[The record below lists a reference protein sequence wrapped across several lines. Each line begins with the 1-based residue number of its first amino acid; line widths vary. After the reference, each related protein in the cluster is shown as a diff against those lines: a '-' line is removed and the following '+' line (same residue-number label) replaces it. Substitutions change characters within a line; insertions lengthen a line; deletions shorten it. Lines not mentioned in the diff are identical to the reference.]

1 MNNFESKENFDLG
14 LNSVRSTF
22 DQLEVWYRE
31 VNSENKILWEV
42 ILEIGSEAVWD
53 KLFNA
58 LTDKHRDDSAAFIIK
73 KIRELL
79 ERDKYSLAL
88 FGLNHLLIITNNEE
102 PSEFDKLSIT
112 LILDQMLSMDIS
124 DLDEMDRLLID
135 IMRWMKIASNSK
147 LRGSVHEYLHANH
160 AKVNQLI
167 ADTNSPDLILAYLY
181 TLLAFDCYSPMR
193 NMMEYLLDKEWP
205 FLDTKLQE
213 EQFAHFLWMSF
224 YLSMD
229 NVLLRVSKQ
238 SDYFVE
244 QANLPEIILYKKYY
258 AAKINRKNDDKTLE
272 DIVALM
278 TRGLIFEEPE
288 KTKLWDEIIRFLQTR
303 VNTSISTPE
312 LQTNIKKAED
322 IWQIKNKTDHCPHC
336 SQSKLVKAK
345 FLVDG
350 FKKKSAQV
358 QKQVMF
364 ELLTCERCLKV
375 YTYDILNKN
384 LNLALEPYK
393 CKVKLDPIDYP
404 PKKEVVKPI
413 KTIAKKVVTMPTAS
427 ITSGYFKWPSTEA
440 NESQGQ
446 SDREGNFRE
455 ETDLHRLG
463 YRITGLNRNQRWDVL
478 VRKAIPKITLKEIV
492 YTIARNIRLRKSQAG
507 GKTKFA
513 YAIAEW
519 EHDLKR
525 LKQEYYKSNFTWPQY

>member
-1 MNNFESKENFDLG
+1 MNIFESKENFDLG

-31 VNSENKILWEV
+31 VNSENRILWEV
-42 ILEIGSEAVWD
+42 ILEIGSEALWD

-58 LTDKHRDDSAAFIIK
+58 LTVKHRDDSAAFIIK
-73 KIRELL
+73 KIHKLL

-88 FGLNHLLIITNNEE
+88 LGLNHLLIIPNNEE
-102 PSEFDKLSIT
+102 PPEFDKLSIT

-124 DLDEMDRLLID
+124 DLDEMDRSLID
-135 IMRWMKIASNSK
+135 IMRWMKKASNSK

-167 ADTNSPDLILAYLY
+167 ADTNSIDLILAYLY

-213 EQFAHFLWMSF
+213 EQFAHFLWMTF

-229 NVLLRVSKQ
+229 DVLLSVSKQ
-238 SDYFVE
+238 SDHFVE

-258 AAKINRKNDDKTLE
+258 ATKINGKNDDKTLE

-278 TRGLIFEEPE
+278 TRSLIFEESE
-288 KTKLWDEIIRFLQTR
+288 KAKLWDEIIRFLQTR

-312 LQTNIKKAED
+312 LQTNIKKADD

-336 SQSKLVKAK
+336 SQSKLVKEQV
-345 FLVDG
+345 LVDG
-350 FKKKSAQV
+350 FKKKSTQA
-358 QKQVMF
+358 QKQVVF
-364 ELLTCERCLKV
+364 ELLTCECCLKV

-384 LNLALEPYK
+384 LNWLLEPYR
-393 CKVKLDPIDYP
+393 CKFKLDPIDYP
-404 PKKEVVKPI
+404 PKKVVDKPI
-413 KTIAKKVVTMPTAS
+413 MTIAKKMVTMPTAS
-427 ITSGYFKWPSTEA
+427 TTSSYFKWPSTEA

-463 YRITGLNRNQRWDVL
+463 YRITGLNRIQRWDVL